1 MRLRS
6 PLLKRF
12 VCGSRRLW
20 IRRVKVL
27 GGASAVLLPNT
38 FDGWF
43 TGLLESL
50 PGGSSSFWEHLEI
63 IASEPSTLANSHSAL
78 LVLI

>member
-12 VCGSRRLW
+12 VCDSRRLW

-27 GGASAVLLPNT
+27 GGASAVLLPNA
-38 FDGWF
+38 FDGWL

-50 PGGSSSFWEHLEI
+50 PSGSRQFFGD
-63 IASEPSTLANSHSAL
+63 T
-78 LVLI
+78 